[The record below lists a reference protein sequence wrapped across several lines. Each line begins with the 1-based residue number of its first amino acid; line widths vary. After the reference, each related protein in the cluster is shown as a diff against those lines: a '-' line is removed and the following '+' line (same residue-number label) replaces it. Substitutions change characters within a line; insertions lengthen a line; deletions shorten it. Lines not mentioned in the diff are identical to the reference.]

1 MSYPLQ
7 KNTNN
12 GGGGDMKEESRIS
25 FSLMET
31 KNISKMDKGDKWS
44 GQNIKNR
51 GEREW
56 KHLNS

>member
-1 MSYPLQ
+1 
-7 KNTNN
+7 
-12 GGGGDMKEESRIS
+12 MKEESRIS

-51 GEREW
+51 GGKGVETFEFLREIIF
-56 KHLNS
+56 